1 MPMPAKSPPPP
12 PPASAAAARSEE
24 EELQRRRRSKPPKLR
39 KQGLLLRLRD
49 DEDTGLPTVNGPYM
63 GWISQPMGL
72 VAAGER
78 RNFLIFSFI

>member
-1 MPMPAKSPPPP
+1 MPMPAKS
-12 PPASAAAARSEE
+12 PASAAAARSEE
-24 EELQRRRRSKPPKLR
+24 EEVQRRRRSKPPKLR
-39 KQGLLLRLRD
+39 KQGLPLRLRD
-49 DEDTGLPTVNGPYM
+49 DEDTGLPTVNGTYM